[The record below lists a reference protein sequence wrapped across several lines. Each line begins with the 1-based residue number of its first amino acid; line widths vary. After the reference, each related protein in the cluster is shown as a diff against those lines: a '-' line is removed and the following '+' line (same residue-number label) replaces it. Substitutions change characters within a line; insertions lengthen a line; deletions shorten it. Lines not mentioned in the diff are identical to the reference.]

1 MKGKCGTSM
10 TTTHAGRNLTL
21 NAIYAYLDTILNGH
35 TWRNNLRMARNN
47 AKKRWARENSEGFEK
62 SHALTDINRKI
73 IKKKMMT
80 TKEAY
85 QRNKITKPF
94 GMFWVLC
101 G

>member
-1 MKGKCGTSM
+1 MRGRCGTSM
-10 TTTHAGRNLTL
+10 TTTNAGRNLTL
-21 NAIYAYLDTILNGH
+21 NAIYAHRDRILTKRIWKNNIKMA
-35 TWRNNLRMARNN
+35 WRNVR
-47 AKKRWARENSEGFEK
+47 KRWARENSEGFEK

-85 QRNKITKPF
+85 ERNKTTKQF

>member
-1 MKGKCGTSM
+1 MRGRCGAPM
-10 TTTHAGRNLTL
+10 TTTTAGRNLTL
-21 NAIYAYLDTILNGH
+21 NAIYAYRDEILNGRI
-35 TWRNNLRMARNN
+35 WRNNLRMARRN

-62 SHALTDINRKI
+62 SHALTDINRKV

-85 QRNKITKPF
+85 ERNKVTKLV
-94 GMFWVLC
+94 GLAWVLC